1 MPRQSNFARAMRQQC
16 MSLIL
21 LMALGSAGFAHA
33 DDESA
38 DPTHLR
44 QQAANTAPLI
54 ESLFHEGLRRV
65 SVPKEELRSGA
76 APEDVQHRL
85 FSASNAQ
92 LCVSIYAAFEP
103 RPDRAYLFLSRSYAY
118 SWNEQK
124 GSEVPINGYRA
135 YWQELDKTAGPG
147 GTFRWEG
154 NLWVTTLSRRW
165 RHISSGRWRS
175 SGCCRPEGRN
185 PKTCGCRLRAASSGA
200 CWLRRIR
207 RTYLVGNEPKER
219 ASAGPRP
226 NG

>member
-65 SVPKEELRSGA
+65 SVPKEVLRSGA

-154 NLWVTTLSRRW
+154 NLWVTTFVEEMATHFQLPVEVFVDAVDQMDEIPEDLRVPFTGRIKWGVLVKADPADVPSR
-165 RHISSGRWRS
+165 
-175 SGCCRPEGRN
+175 
-185 PKTCGCRLRAASSGA
+185 
-200 CWLRRIR
+200 
-207 RTYLVGNEPKER
+207 
-219 ASAGPRP
+219 
-226 NG
+226 